1 MTSPDGVSPGAM
13 NCPHCQRLLYS
24 RQHARCGHC
33 GGILPDG
40 VRFSDHEIDE
50 MKAEIHEIDA
60 RRAVAKEQ
68 EDEER
73 EERRRRARQQHG
85 INPYFTGM

>member
-1 MTSPDGVSPGAM
+1 M

-33 GGILPDG
+33 GALLPES
-40 VRFSDHEIDE
+40 VRFADHEIEE
-50 MKAEIHEIDA
+50 MKAEISEIDA

-68 EDEER
+68 EEQER
-73 EERRRRARQQHG
+73 EEQRRRDRLRAAPG
-85 INPYFTGM
+85 YFPPGPF